1 MSDTEI
7 RLAQLADWRVA
18 KDIRLRALADSPSAF
33 GSTLAREAA
42 FDDAEWQDRVAPGT
56 WFLAW
61 SDPAGSSPAS
71 SGTEAVGMAAIIT
84 QDCLPD
90 ERHLVGMW
98 VAPERRGSAVATQ
111 LVEAVCRAARAA
123 GAVGVVLWVADDNVR
138 AERFYRR
145 VGFVETGERQPLP
158 SNPAVGEQRMR
169 RAL

>member
-7 RLAQLADWRVA
+7 RTAQPADWRAA

-42 FDDAEWQDRVAPGT
+42 FDDAEWQQRVAPGA

-61 SDPAGSSPAS
+61 SGPAESSPAS
-71 SGTEAVGMAAIIT
+71 SGTVAIGMAAIIT
-84 QDCLPD
+84 QDCQPD

-111 LVEAVCRAARAA
+111 LVEAVCQAA
-123 GAVGVVLWVADDNVR
+123 GAAGAAGVVLWVADDNVR

>member
-1 MSDTEI
+1 
-7 RLAQLADWRVA
+7 
-18 KDIRLRALADSPSAF
+18 
-33 GSTLAREAA
+33 
-42 FDDAEWQDRVAPGT
+42 
-56 WFLAW
+56 
-61 SDPAGSSPAS
+61 
-71 SGTEAVGMAAIIT
+71 MAAMIT
-84 QDCLPD
+84 QDCQPD

-111 LVEAVCRAARAA
+111 LVEAVCQAAAA
-123 GAVGVVLWVADDNVR
+123 DGAAGVVLWVADDNVR

>member
-1 MSDTEI
+1 
-7 RLAQLADWRVA
+7 
-18 KDIRLRALADSPSAF
+18 
-33 GSTLAREAA
+33 
-42 FDDAEWQDRVAPGT
+42 
-56 WFLAW
+56 
-61 SDPAGSSPAS
+61 
-71 SGTEAVGMAAIIT
+71 MAAIIT

-98 VAPERRGSAVATQ
+98 VAPERRGSAVAAQ
-111 LVEAVCRAARAA
+111 LVEAACRAAAAA